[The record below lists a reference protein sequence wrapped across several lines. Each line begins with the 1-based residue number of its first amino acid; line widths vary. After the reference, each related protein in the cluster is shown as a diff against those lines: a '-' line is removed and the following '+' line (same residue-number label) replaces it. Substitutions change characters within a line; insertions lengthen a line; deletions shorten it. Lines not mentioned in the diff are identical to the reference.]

1 MSLLLDTHTFL
12 WWLGGDPMAEDV
24 TAEIA
29 DPATLVAVS
38 SASVWEISVK
48 AALGKLRF
56 SGSIA
61 DQVSASG
68 FEPLPISLAHAER
81 AGALPGR
88 HRDPFDRMLVA
99 QAQLERLT
107 IVTRDSAFASYDV
120 RVRAC

>member
-107 IVTRDSAFASYDV
+107 IVTRDSGFASYDV